1 MRIGLAGATGALGRE
16 VLEVLDKAPWRPDEV
31 VPLASRA
38 CTVPFVQWGEEQV
51 AVDDLRHQALEELDA
66 IILATPPEVAL
77 EYGEAAMREGV
88 AVVDCSGALVDRAPM
103 VVPWINPEAMA
114 EGLHLGALVV
124 PWAPSTLLASALGS
138 LARVGVPAQVSAQIF
153 LPASVA
159 GRDGIEE
166 LSKQVVALFNAA
178 TPPRKVFSHGLAFD
192 LLPQL
197 GVVDDSGWTDQERRV
212 VREVLGLTGLAVP
225 LDVTLVGS
233 PLFSG
238 AAATVQIRTDRQ
250 VPVDL
255 VERVLS
261 DGGARMPESTALRHL
276 PRPRRVEGQPFVH
289 VARIREAH
297 GSLHLWLSMDN
308 LRATATVAVG
318 SCGALVRQG

>member
-1 MRIGLAGATGALGRE
+1 MRIGVAGATGALGRE
-16 VLEVLDKAPWRPDEV
+16 VLEVLDGAPWRPDEV

-38 CTVPFVQWGEEQV
+38 CSVPFVRWGEEQV
-51 AVDDLRHQALEELDA
+51 AVDDLEHQVLEELDG

-77 EYGEAAMREGV
+77 EYGEAALREGV
-88 AVVDCSGALVDRAPM
+88 AVVDCSGALGDRAPV
-103 VVPWINPEAMA
+103 VVPWVNPEAMA

-124 PWAPSTLLASALGS
+124 PWAPSTLLASALGA
-138 LARVGVPAQVSAQIF
+138 LVRVGLPTAVSAQVF
-153 LPASVA
+153 LPASMA
-159 GRDGIEE
+159 GREGIDE
-166 LSKQVVALFNAA
+166 LSKQVVALFNSS
-178 TPPRKVFSHGLAFD
+178 TPPRKVFSQGLAFD

-197 GVVDDSGWTDQERRV
+197 GVADESGWTDQEQRV
-212 VREVLGLTGLAVP
+212 ASEVVGLTGMAAP

-238 AAATVQIRTDRQ
+238 IAATVQIRTDRQ
-250 VPVDL
+250 VPLEL

-261 DGGARMPESTALRHL
+261 DGGARLPESTAIRHL

-297 GSLHLWLSMDN
+297 GRLHLWLTMDN

-318 SCGALVRQG
+318 SAGALVRQG